1 MLGSRFAR
9 DLIQKLYGDI
19 YKTVPRRKFL
29 IGAIG
34 AVLVLIVTGLW
45 DGISKTLGF
54 RHTLTNPS
62 EDPDENQETSTTVLK
77 EVMFY
82 QKLDKKKVQCT
93 TCFRTCI
100 EAPGGRGFCRVRENI
115 DGRYYSLVYAKPS
128 AVHIDPIEK
137 EPQLHMLPGTKILC
151 FGTVGCNFRCR
162 HCHNWHLSQASP
174 GDLETYDL
182 PPERAVEIA
191 RQKKIPTISFTYN
204 EPTAFYEY
212 VYDIAVLAKAKGL
225 RILWHSNGGMNPE
238 PLRRLLKHTDAVT
251 IDLKGF
257 TKKAYQNSSAV
268 IEPVLR
274 TLEIIKKEGKW
285 LEIVNLVI
293 PTINDDPK
301 DIRRMCEWIK
311 ENIDLET
318 PLHFSR
324 FFPNYKLTH
333 LAPTPIEVLE
343 SAREIAMDVGLHYVT
358 VGNVPGHEYNST
370 FCPKC
375 KERLIH
381 RIHFQVLKNDVAN
394 GRCRFCGHKIP
405 GIWGSD

>member
-1 MLGSRFAR
+1 MSSSKFAN
-9 DLIQKLYGDI
+9 DVVQKICRGI
-19 YKTVPRRKFL
+19 YKTISRRKFL
-29 IGAIG
+29 IGTIG
-34 AVLVLIVTGLW
+34 AVLVFIVTGLW
-45 DGISKTLGF
+45 DSVLKMLGF
-54 RHTLTNPS
+54 RHTLMNPAKV
-62 EDPDENQETSTTVLK
+62 PDKNQGTSANALK

-82 QKLDKKKVQCT
+82 EKLDKKRVQCT
-93 TCFRTCI
+93 TCFRMCI
-100 EAPGGRGFCRVRENI
+100 VPPGERGFCRVRENI
-115 DGRYYSLVYAKPS
+115 DGRYCSLVYAKPS
-128 AVHIDPIEK
+128 AVQIDPIEK

-174 GDLETYDL
+174 GDVETYDL
-182 PPERAVEIA
+182 PPEKAVEIA
-191 RQKKIPTISFTYN
+191 LEKKIPTMSFTYN

-212 VYDIAVLAKAKGL
+212 VYDIAVLAKEKGL
-225 RILWHSNGGMNPE
+225 RILWHSNGAMNPE
-238 PLRRLLKHTDAVT
+238 PLRRLLKHTDAAT

-268 IEPVLR
+268 LEPVLR
-274 TLEIIKKEGKW
+274 TLKIIKQEGKW

-293 PTINDDPK
+293 PTINDDPE
-301 DIRRMCEWIK
+301 DIRRMCKWIK
-311 ENIDLET
+311 ENIDVET

-333 LAPTPIEVLE
+333 LEPTPIEVLE
-343 SAREIAMDVGLHYVT
+343 RARKIAVDVGLHYVT

-375 KERLIH
+375 GERLIH

-394 GRCRFCGHKIP
+394 GRCKSCGHKIP